1 MLKRY
6 ILIALFLLTGSAFA
20 QYLSYNDWISLIKIA
35 DNKAGVKKYLINKG
49 LEYFDEGVK
58 NDVIYITYTK
68 TIGRDQYLVST
79 AYHPAKGTKTV
90 SEMSSSA
97 SRWDYYKKTAN
108 ANGFIFIGNSTK
120 PGGGVKSSYKNGKY
134 NLSLLNETVKGEKL
148 YQMVLVLSAGK

>member
-68 TIGRDQYLVST
+68 TIGRDQYLVSRHIIRLKGQRLSPKCRLRLRGGIITKKLRMLT
-79 AYHPAKGTKTV
+79 ALY
-90 SEMSSSA
+90 
-97 SRWDYYKKTAN
+97 
-108 ANGFIFIGNSTK
+108 
-120 PGGGVKSSYKNGKY
+120 
-134 NLSLLNETVKGEKL
+134 LLETVQNRAE
-148 YQMVLVLSAGK
+148 A